1 MIIRMSR
8 NFFTYVIIV
17 LLIIPIFGLNFVLN
31 FIGNIFLLIFLVP
44 LLLFIVG
51 LLVFN
56 SLKTNT
62 QICSNC
68 GLTILGSNDN
78 CIYCGTSLENNQI
91 KSEISKRASD
101 SVIEVEA
108 EEIK

>member
-1 MIIRMSR
+1 MSK
-8 NFFTYVIIV
+8 NFFTYVIII

-44 LLLFIVG
+44 LLIFIVG

-68 GLTILGSNDN
+68 GLTILGNNDN

-91 KSEISKRASD
+91 KSEISKTPSD
-101 SVIEVEA
+101 NIIEVEA